1 MTTEAAERN
10 RPGRKTNAERAA
22 RDATITAEGT
32 ALTATATDATLTTPD
47 EAQACV
53 TPLEAIQAAMDAV
66 PESQMAT
73 WAIEI
78 LCKATPA
85 TQFRP
90 LFRAAA
96 EQKGEAGVYR
106 LLQVMTKNCHH
117 THHNQLRMAA
127 AQSAASSRTNG
138 RGIAVSQVL
147 TATELVA
154 KVSYAAKSG
163 CRLQD
168 LHAVAGPLPVE
179 RAEC

>member
-47 EAQACV
+47 EAQGTL

-127 AQSAASSRTNG
+127 AQSAAASRTNG
-138 RGIAVSQVL
+138 RGVVVTEMINVN
-147 TATELVA
+147 ELVGT
-154 KVSYAAKSG
+154 VSHAAKSG